1 MKAFTIP
8 TESGVDS
15 NLRHMEWETE
25 AKGSL
30 EFNALIL
37 PSEGRLAQIRKV
49 QILGALSCP
58 IEDLEHD
65 IVT

>member
-1 MKAFTIP
+1 MN
-8 TESGVDS
+8 S